1 MKKIEQ
7 KLFNLAVW
15 ASVIAGYLTFAVV
28 ACFSLTMAKDE
39 GLKKTTKLA
48 LWVVLVFFAAE
59 VFFMIFNYIG
69 NMFNGYYLSDAYTFY
84 KIATNIV
91 SVIRI
96 ITVIVF
102 AVLEVLGAEKKE
114 KENHGEEE

>member
-1 MKKIEQ
+1 MEKISQ

-15 ASVIAGYLTFAVV
+15 ASIIAGYLTFAVV
-28 ACFSLTMAKDE
+28 ACFSLTIAKDE

-48 LWVVLVFFAAE
+48 LWVVLVFFAVE

-102 AVLEVLGAEKKE
+102 AVFEVLGAEKKE
-114 KENHGEEE
+114 NHGEEE